1 MIQFI
6 LEHKGFVFH
15 TRCQEYAKTHL
26 NCALH
31 YTIRTYKNS
40 RKFGKLPDVVISVSN
55 DGLKQYSTNSAL

>member
-1 MIQFI
+1 MTQFI

-26 NCALH
+26 N
-31 YTIRTYKNS
+31 YTIRKYKNS